1 MDRRYTSMASLW
13 TKRTPQ
19 RCGTAP
25 ASASARVAKGRS
37 GRSSIR
43 VGAVWL
49 LALTLALP
57 STGCA
62 TRQQAVA
69 AQWLGAGMMVVGTG
83 FLMAGASKM
92 NRDPST
98 VDDVDD
104 FLDVILV
111 GPELAAWGVTGMLA
125 GGATLAGGTIARDQ
139 LRHRDERSPQPERPS
154 PWLTSASPSNSSLT
168 VPSSVAAQPTTS
180 RWMASRAAVAPSEPT
195 PAQTSELDLIL
206 ADLCALYE
214 SECVTIQACLRHG
227 SPVACATVDELTVTG
242 VVSGPVWR
250 IARAGVG
257 L

>member
-1 MDRRYTSMASLW
+1 M
-13 TKRTPQ
+13 
-19 RCGTAP
+19 
-25 ASASARVAKGRS
+25 
-37 GRSSIR
+37 
-43 VGAVWL
+43 WL

-69 AQWLGAGMMVVGTG
+69 AQWLGAGVMVVGTG
-83 FLMAGASKM
+83 LVLAGISERQSDDIVESILRPLILPTWGTVGIVAGA
-92 NRDPST
+92 
-98 VDDVDD
+98 
-104 FLDVILV
+104 
-111 GPELAAWGVTGMLA
+111 GV
-125 GGATLAGGTIARDQ
+125 LAGGTIGHEMIRQ
-139 LRHRDERSPQPERPS
+139 REERAPQPERPS
-154 PWLTSASPSNSSLT
+154 PWLTSSSPGGSSSS

-180 RWMASRAAVAPSEPT
+180 RWMASRAAVAPTEPT

-214 SECVTIQACLRHG
+214 SECVTMQACLRHG
-227 SPVACATVDELTVTG
+227 NPVACATVDELTVTG